1 MLAGGLRLNDR
12 PGLPVGKLLCSDK
25 HAQRRHAWGQDAQR
39 AQVRDLRNFELELLV
54 EIIERDRLEI
64 EKAADGK
71 PARECGVGA
80 YRRGVGTPAG
90 EGGRAA
96 SRCGEVPPRRP
107 AADEEPIPVEAEIP
121 CAPAEKRQR
130 VLDL

>member
-1 MLAGGLRLNDR
+1 MLAGGLRIIDR
-12 PGLPVGKLLCSDK
+12 LALQFGKLLCSDK

-64 EKAADGK
+64 ENAADGK
-71 PARECGVGA
+71 AAGECGMAA
-80 YRRGVGTPAG
+80 YG
-90 EGGRAA
+90 
-96 SRCGEVPPRRP
+96 CGQVPSRRP

-130 VLDL
+130 VLDLRDDLPQARLRR

>member
-64 EKAADGK
+64 EKAADGET
-71 PARECGVGA
+71 AGECGMAA
-80 YRRGVGTPAG
+80 Y
-90 EGGRAA
+90 
-96 SRCGEVPPRRP
+96 RCGEVSSRRP
-107 AADEEPIPVEAEIP
+107 AADEEPIPVEAEIA
-121 CAPAEKRQR
+121 CALAEKRQR
-130 VLDL
+130 